1 MSADDL
7 LRDLEKESPALV
19 RLAEAVS
26 LAALVDPPLLRR
38 ARLNL
43 VPEADAGLEA
53 DLWLSPLVQTRG
65 PQGIVFAPEVA
76 DELRARLGKDSQ
88 RLEKAWEITRDLHRH
103 LSPAVRLEEEVA
115 WLSVTSEPDDERI
128 EKLLNKALAALVV
141 GERRGLAHWAAR
153 ALPRLPARARKT
165 RAARMLQTGA
175 ELRLGVGSGLV
186 EERPEWLPWV
196 APADFPRVPVRVRLL
211 PGEVELEAGSTE
223 GESVLQVPRTD
234 PLRVDV
240 LWQDPGNGDERST
253 PVTLRPGERKAVDV
267 PVRTVR
273 LRTLLG
279 EVYDLRPEGLPS
291 RRLADQI
298 IDFSEERAR
307 HRPFFGREEELAVF
321 EEAISSITGGEFRV
335 DGPTGIGKTAFLSRF
350 LDLREERGKLPVH
363 HFFRRGDPRSEDL
376 AAAERSLVAQIAA
389 RFPEIAPTAPGRS
402 LHDVL
407 ADLGERNL
415 LSGEPLVVVLDG
427 LEAIL
432 NVKQND
438 LARFQLHGLPWV
450 VVVVTDQRL
459 FPQTLRILRLAP
471 PEEALRAFW
480 EHHGRKLRLK
490 RVQIEIA
497 LRASERNF
505 GLAQVLR
512 GRIENGFWDL
522 SETSEG
528 YGGFPQIWSKLGE
541 TLGSE
546 VRNSLMGALAAA
558 WAPLPDSV
566 LNRLLVSGVGQV
578 NPFTRR
584 RFSKGEPDSALQEEV
599 LRELIAVRIDI
610 KEQHRRLAEA
620 VTSDLYTESST
631 PQLREYGFRYG
642 IAHWLEAGE
651 TERAYWLCTNV
662 QFLTDGCREVGPE
675 VVLRSLEGLLAW
687 SSENPQ
693 QSIRQEFQKPPVV
706 LIRQVLAERAPLLRA
721 TPEALP
727 SLLYDHL
734 RVSGWGSSEI
744 RESLRFS
751 SGLPTLR
758 RKFPVAQKNPGPSR
772 HRGSVV
778 GCTFT
783 EVEESALVLSWS
795 TDGTLNLWRAD
806 DGELVTTLAGHTGEV
821 TGCVLL
827 PEDRAVSCSRD
838 GTLRLWN
845 LRSPA
850 PLGMLCSHEGPVLGV
865 VAIDSERVVSW
876 SEDCTLRV
884 WDVYDGRE
892 LRVLRGHDRAVTA
905 CAVVRKDLLV
915 SGSAD
920 ATVRLW
926 SLKDGQLLRT
936 YRGHQAAVTG
946 IIAAPSRQHVLSCSL
961 DRTVK
966 IWPLLPKAWA
976 SVNVAPPTT
985 SEEEMRTFH
994 ATLEGHSLGV
1004 LGLALSPSGARLAS
1018 WSYDR
1023 TVRVWECPELAISS
1037 PLSSGASISPLLWG
1051 ESMSPRPSVQLLST
1065 LTGHTGAVL
1074 SCVFLADDM
1083 QLVSCS
1089 ADRTLRLWRAS
1100 TGEALDVFEGH
1111 ERSVRCLAIEPPKSK
1126 QLQQIASGSDDRTL
1140 RLWSSETGL
1149 ETTSMGGASEEISL
1163 CLATTKPGP
1172 GYEYVLFGNRRGVL
1186 EIRNVEEEERP
1197 ERDPF
1202 QILNFPLQGGAIDTR
1217 IDAANRHYMVAWG
1230 WDGWGWDRAEARLRV
1245 LDLVE
1250 DPDVALLSAHGGPVL
1265 ACAFTSTSERLLS
1278 ASTDHTVCVWS
1289 VNPVGFNPIGLL
1301 DGHSGPVSNIKVA
1314 PGDQVALSASWD
1326 GTLRLWSLGER
1337 YPLLRVFEG
1346 HTDRVLACALSRD
1359 APLAVSAS
1367 ADRTLRLWHLETGA
1381 TVRVLSGHSAE
1392 VTGCAFTKNGLGVI
1406 SRSLDG
1412 TLRAW
1417 DVPSK
1422 RGATV
1427 FEGHSD
1433 WVNAFALD
1441 EAHGLLYSCSE
1452 DRTVR
1457 AWDLT
1462 TGEPQG
1468 VVYGVAPFRSLVA
1481 TRSGVCAGDE
1491 AGNLW
1496 VLEHERA
1503 VRERPEGE
1511 AA

>member
-1 MSADDL
+1 MSVADL

-38 ARLNL
+38 ARRDL

-88 RLEKAWEITRDLHRH
+88 RLEQAWEITRDLHQH

-115 WLSVTSEPDDERI
+115 WLSVAPEPDDERI
-128 EKLLNKALAALVV
+128 EKLLNKALAALVR

-175 ELRLGVGSGLV
+175 ELRLGGGSGLV

-211 PGEVELEAGSTE
+211 PGEVELEAEGTE
-223 GESVLQVPRTD
+223 GGSVLQVPRTD

-240 LWQDPGNGDERST
+240 LWQDPGTGEERST
-253 PVTLRPGERKAVDV
+253 EVRLRPGEWKAVDV
-267 PVRTVR
+267 PVRAVR

-279 EVYDLRPEGLPS
+279 EVYELRPEGLPS

-307 HRPFFGREEELAVF
+307 HRPFFGREEELAEL
-321 EEAISSITGGEFRV
+321 EEAISSMSGRGLLIT
-335 DGPTGIGKTAFLSRF
+335 GPTGVGKTAFLSRF
-350 LDLREERGKLPVH
+350 LDLQEEQGNLPIH
-363 HFFRRGDPRSEDL
+363 HFFRRGDPRLEDL

-407 ADLGERNL
+407 ANLEERGL
-415 LSGEPLVVVLDG
+415 LSREPLILVLDG
-427 LEAIL
+427 LETIRIV
-432 NVKQND
+432 NQNN
-438 LARFQLHGLPWV
+438 LRKLQLRGMPGV
-450 VVVVTDQRL
+450 SVIFTDHRL
-459 FPQTLRILRLAP
+459 FPQTVNVLSLSP
-471 PEEALRAFW
+471 SEVALRAFW
-480 EHHGRKLRLK
+480 KHYGPELRLEPGE
-490 RVQIEIA
+490 IEAAI
-497 LRASERNF
+497 RASEGNF
-505 GLAQVLR
+505 GLTQVLR
-512 GRIENGFWDL
+512 HGLESGRWNRYFFEAIIGEEGFQKIWD
-522 SETSEG
+522 
-528 YGGFPQIWSKLGE
+528 FLGKISNPN
-541 TLGSE
+541 L
-546 VRNSLMGALAAA
+546 RNIGLGALAAA
-558 WAPLPDSV
+558 MTPLPEALIRSLPDGFPHPMFTPLMRISPA
-566 LNRLLVSGVGQV
+566 
-578 NPFTRR
+578 PFPG
-584 RFSKGEPDSALQEEV
+584 KEPVWELREEV
-599 LRELIAVRIDI
+599 LRGLIAD
-610 KEQHRRLAEA
+610 RLDLK
-620 VTSDLYTESST
+620 TSHSSLAQATTSVFNPEIST
-631 PQLREYGFRYG
+631 PQLREYGFRHG
-642 IAHWLEAGE
+642 ITHWLEANDAE
-651 TERAYWLCTNV
+651 QSYRLCTDV
-662 QFLTDGCREVGPE
+662 GFLTLGCREIGPE
-675 VVLRSLEGLLAW
+675 VVLRNLEGWLAW
-687 SSENPQ
+687 SSMGSQ
-693 QSIRQEFQKPPVV
+693 LSLEFAV
-706 LIRQVLAERAPLLRA
+706 ERTALVQTVHDVIATHAPLLRND
-721 TPEALP
+721 PEALP
-727 SLLYDHL
+727 ALLYDRFRFL
-734 RVSGWGSSEI
+734 EWPPSKIEN
-744 RESLRFS
+744 SLEFP

-758 RKFPVAQKNPGPSR
+758 PKFPTARKSPGPSR

-778 GCTFT
+778 GCAFT
-783 EVEESALVLSWS
+783 EVEESTIVLSWS
-795 TDGTLNLWRAD
+795 TDGTLNLWKTD
-806 DGELVTTLAGHTGEV
+806 GGELISTLAGHSSEI
-821 TGCVLL
+821 TGCALL
-827 PEDRAVSCSRD
+827 PEDRAVTCSR
-838 GTLRLWN
+838 GGSLRIWDLRN
-845 LRSPA
+845 LSLR
-850 PLGMLCSHEGPVLGV
+850 GVLCSHEGAVLGV
-865 VAIDSERVVSW
+865 AAIDDRRVVSW

-884 WDVYDGRE
+884 WDIEDERE
-892 LRVLRGHDRAVTA
+892 ILVLRGHDRAVTA
-905 CAVVRKDLLV
+905 CAVVKGGRIAI
-915 SGSAD
+915 SGSTD

-926 SLKDGQLLRT
+926 SLDDGQLLRT
-936 YRGHQAAVTG
+936 WRGHQAAVTG
-946 IIAAPSRQHVLSCSL
+946 VVVDSDGRYVFSSSL
-961 DRTVK
+961 DRTIR
-966 IWPLLPKAWA
+966 IWSLESAVPSSLA
-976 SVNVAPPTT
+976 
-985 SEEEMRTFH
+985 TFG
-994 ATLEGHSLGV
+994 GHSLGV
-1004 LGLALSPSGARLAS
+1004 LGLALSPGGRRLAS

-1023 TVRVWECPELAISS
+1023 TVKVWD
-1037 PLSSGASISPLLWG
+1037 LS
-1051 ESMSPRPSVQLLST
+1051 EMRLLST
-1065 LTGHTGAVL
+1065 LIGHTGAVL
-1074 SCVFLADDM
+1074 SCAFLADGM
-1083 QLVSCS
+1083 RLVSGS
-1089 ADRTLRLWRAS
+1089 ADGTMRLWRAS

-1111 ERSVRCLAIEPPKSK
+1111 ERSVRCLAIEPPKGK

-1140 RLWSSETGL
+1140 RLWNSETGL
-1149 ETTSMGGASEEISL
+1149 ETTSVGGASEEISL

-1217 IDAANRHYMVAWG
+1217 IDAAYRHYMVAWG

-1278 ASTDHTVCVWS
+1278 ASMDHTICIWN
-1289 VNPVGFNPIGLL
+1289 VNPVRFEPTGLL
-1301 DGHSGPVSNIKVA
+1301 QGHTGPVSDIKIG
-1314 PGDQVALSASWD
+1314 PGDQFALSASWD
-1326 GTLRLWSLGER
+1326 GTLRLWSLGEG
-1337 YPLLRVFEG
+1337 YPLLRFFEG
-1346 HTDRVLACALSRD
+1346 HNDRVLACALSPDGR
-1359 APLAVSAS
+1359 LAASAS
-1367 ADRTLRLWHLETGA
+1367 ADRTLRLWDLKTG
-1381 TVRVLSGHSAE
+1381 TTLRVLSGHSAE
-1392 VTGCAFTKNGLGVI
+1392 VTGCAFTADGSKVI

-1457 AWDLT
+1457 AWDLH

-1481 TRSGVCAGDE
+1481 TQSGVCAGDE

-1503 VRERPEGE
+1503 IRP
-1511 AA
+1511 A